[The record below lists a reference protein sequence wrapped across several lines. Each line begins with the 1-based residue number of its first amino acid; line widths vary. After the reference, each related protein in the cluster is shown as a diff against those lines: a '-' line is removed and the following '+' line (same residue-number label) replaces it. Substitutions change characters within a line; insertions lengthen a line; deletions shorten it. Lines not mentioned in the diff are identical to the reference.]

1 MRPMPPRFG
10 PRYLVAPAAVTA
22 AWVVFGAINPHFP
35 SLDNALNV
43 SGQFGALAVVALG
56 EMLVVVTRGFDISVG
71 SVAAL
76 SSVAG
81 AICAATFGTPGLVA
95 APLVGALCGSING
108 VLVGFFDVQP
118 IVTTLG
124 MLLFARGLALLLSGG
139 NQAVPLPAD
148 IDLSSIGYGD
158 VLGVPVIALVVAAAT
173 IATSLLASRL
183 RIGRRLYMVGSN
195 PQAAELVGVP
205 IGPTLV
211 TAYGLCGLSAGV
223 AALFFLGRSGAGL
236 ATEGAGLELQAIASA
251 VIGGTALTGGI
262 GAPLLVAFGAFFIQ
276 SLLNGLNLLGISPF
290 VAELALGM
298 VIVAAGLLD
307 FAIRRLGAAR
317 LALNPGRLS

>member
-1 MRPMPPRFG
+1 MRRVPPRFS
-10 PRYLVAPAAVTA
+10 PRYLVAPGAVAAV
-22 AWVVFGAINPHFP
+22 WIVFGAIDPHFP
-35 SLDNALNV
+35 SLDNALNI

-56 EMLVVVTRGFDISVG
+56 EMLVIVTRGFDISVG

-76 SSVAG
+76 ASVAG
-81 AICAATFGTPGLVA
+81 AICAATFGTPGLAA

-108 VLVGFFDVQP
+108 VLVAYFAVQP

-139 NQAVPLPAD
+139 NQAVPLPSD

-158 VLGVPVIALVVAAAT
+158 ILAIPVIALVVAALT
-173 IATSLLASRL
+173 IATRLLATRL

-205 IGPTLV
+205 TGPTLV
-211 TAYGLCGLSAGV
+211 TAYGLCGLLAGV

-251 VIGGTALTGGI
+251 VIGGTALTGGV
-262 GAPLLVAFGAFFIQ
+262 GVPFLVVCGAFFIQ

-290 VAELALGM
+290 IAELVLGM